1 MSKKTLIFALA
12 MNALQGKLTPIPKG
26 LVEDVLNSFPDMGG
40 ITLSDPSSEI
50 VKNALR
56 YCDGAARISHLVV
69 NRVSGEIHISLLIDT
84 PDHPLKS
91 VHDLVSKPVLAYV
104 YNNDYPYDSE
114 LGDIF
119 LEYGSDRSI
128 HRVG

>member
-12 MNALQGKLTPIPKG
+12 MNALQGKLTPIPNG

-40 ITLSDPSSEI
+40 VTLSAPSSEI

-56 YCDGAARISHLVV
+56 YCDDDARISHVIV
-69 NRVSGEIHISLLIDT
+69 NRVSGDVHISLLIDT
-84 PDHPLKS
+84 PEHHLKS
-91 VHDLVSKPVLAYV
+91 INDLISKPVLAYV

-119 LEYGSDRSI
+119 LELRSDKNI
-128 HRVG
+128 YRVG